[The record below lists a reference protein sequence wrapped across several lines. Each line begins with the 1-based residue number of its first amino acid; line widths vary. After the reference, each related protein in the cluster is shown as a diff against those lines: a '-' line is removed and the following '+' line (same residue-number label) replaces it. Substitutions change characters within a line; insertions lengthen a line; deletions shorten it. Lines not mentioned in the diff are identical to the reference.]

1 MRTLQYYWIM
11 TASLFLG
18 ACGADSDYDATG
30 TFEAT
35 EIIVSAEAN
44 GRLVDFDLEEGS
56 LLRQGEIVGTVDT
69 VQLYLKK
76 LQLQATMKSV
86 DSQRPDIS
94 KQIAATKAQIA
105 TALRERDR
113 VSRLLEAEAANKK
126 QLDDWDSQ
134 LEVLN
139 RQLDA
144 QLSSLTN
151 STSSLSEQ
159 SSSVAI
165 QILQVDDQLEK
176 CRVVSP
182 IDGTVLAKYTE
193 QGEVT
198 AVGKPLFKVADME
211 HIFLRA
217 YITSGQLADVKLGQQ
232 VKVLADFGDDMRK
245 EYAGTVTWIADKAE
259 FTPKTILTDNER
271 ANQVYAV
278 KIAVHND
285 GIIKLGM
292 YGGVI
297 LK

>member
-217 YITSGQLADVKLGQQ
+217 YITSRQLADVKLGQQ

>member
-56 LLRQGEIVGTVDT
+56 LLRQGEIVGMVDT

-217 YITSGQLADVKLGQQ
+217 YITSRQLADVKLGQQ

-259 FTPKTILTDNER
+259 FTPKTILTDDER